1 MALGEQFSL
10 SPEESEK
17 LLDEM
22 FEKMS
27 SIFALGFRKGI
38 CSQGTRTLSE
48 IEMVQS
54 PGSSAPKDVTWEV
67 TYKCNLRCP
76 HCFTAS
82 GSARGGELN
91 TEQAMAVIDQLE
103 YSGVFSLL
111 ISGGEPLLRQDMPT
125 LLQRLARTKL
135 RVGIGT
141 NGLEMPDNIMKDLIG
156 LRGLHVHVSIDGIG
170 STHDRFR
177 GKRGAFDLALATI
190 QKMQEHHIDVHISTT
205 VTPQNV
211 GELDQII
218 DLSSELGCTGFQ
230 AIPFFPVGR
239 GQKNQDKFEL
249 TRDDYRRIFT
259 ILDEKTA
266 LLRGKVAI
274 SQEMCFPFLFDGTKA
289 GPRTDGPM
297 YCAAGHDTLCIGA
310 DGTVYPCAFLRDFPL
325 GNITRDRLTTL
336 WSEAPVLRTLRALR
350 KSDMREPC
358 KSCDLSPSPC
368 RGGCRAAAYLSHGD
382 LASADPACFK
392 DIDALSFV

>member
-1 MALGEQFSL
+1 
-10 SPEESEK
+10 
-17 LLDEM
+17 
-22 FEKMS
+22 
-27 SIFALGFRKGI
+27 
-38 CSQGTRTLSE
+38 
-48 IEMVQS
+48 
-54 PGSSAPKDVTWEV
+54 
-67 TYKCNLRCP
+67 
-76 HCFTAS
+76 
-82 GSARGGELN
+82 
-91 TEQAMAVIDQLE
+91 
-103 YSGVFSLL
+103 
-111 ISGGEPLLRQDMPT
+111 
-125 LLQRLARTKL
+125 
-135 RVGIGT
+135 
-141 NGLEMPDNIMKDLIG
+141 
-156 LRGLHVHVSIDGIG
+156 
-170 STHDRFR
+170 
-177 GKRGAFDLALATI
+177 
-190 QKMQEHHIDVHISTT
+190 MQEHHIDVHISTT

-325 GNITRDRLTTL
+325 ENITRDRLTTL

-350 KSDMREPC
+350 KSDMKRPPA
-358 KSCDLSPSPC
+358 SPVIFLPHHAEADAGLPHIFPMVTSLRPIRHALKILTRFLLYEYHVGFC
-368 RGGCRAAAYLSHGD
+368 ARQMLGG
-382 LASADPACFK
+382 
-392 DIDALSFV
+392 

>member
-1 MALGEQFSL
+1 MKKLKRPRERKSSVDKECTIPCILPFINLRFEKSGAILFNPYLGLEASLDPRESFTACLFDGKTSIGQVEMALGEQFSL

-48 IEMVQS
+48 IETVQS

-156 LRGLHVHVSIDGIG
+156 LRDS
-170 STHDRFR
+170 
-177 GKRGAFDLALATI
+177 
-190 QKMQEHHIDVHISTT
+190 
-205 VTPQNV
+205 
-211 GELDQII
+211 
-218 DLSSELGCTGFQ
+218 
-230 AIPFFPVGR
+230 
-239 GQKNQDKFEL
+239 
-249 TRDDYRRIFT
+249 
-259 ILDEKTA
+259 
-266 LLRGKVAI
+266 
-274 SQEMCFPFLFDGTKA
+274 
-289 GPRTDGPM
+289 M
-297 YCAAGHDTLCIGA
+297 Y
-310 DGTVYPCAFLRDFPL
+310 
-325 GNITRDRLTTL
+325 
-336 WSEAPVLRTLRALR
+336 
-350 KSDMREPC
+350 M
-358 KSCDLSPSPC
+358 
-368 RGGCRAAAYLSHGD
+368 
-382 LASADPACFK
+382 
-392 DIDALSFV
+392 